1 MFSSQLHHPAHL
13 MLVSLDVSTGH
24 LATSEATV
32 NKIVFTKRGKVG
44 NDLWTLNVGE
54 SLIFLLFPVD
64 INGKKKRIYDV

>member
-1 MFSSQLHHPAHL
+1 

-54 SLIFLLFPVD
+54 SLIFFLLFPVA
-64 INGKKKRIYDV
+64 INEKKSIYDV